1 MREWTQSTSL
11 MGRPLHTL
19 GLSKEPV
26 KELILIPVVS
36 PVLATQTQLIQGLT
50 DETDDVMGSGEFLV
64 L

>member
-1 MREWTQSTSL
+1 
-11 MGRPLHTL
+11 MGRPLHTS

-50 DETDDVMGSGEFLV
+50 NETDDVMGSGEFLV